1 MNHWVMDYET
11 LSDCFIAVFEHYK
24 EQTRRVFVIHRFS
37 PKSQFEE
44 FIEFIQ
50 QNLEKDE
57 WHISYNGLAFDAQIT
72 HYILENYKDWEYY
85 TNDEIAKIIY
95 KYAQYVINGQE
106 ERRADYPEWK
116 MFINQIDLFKMNH
129 WDNAAKRSS
138 LKWIQYSMDWEN
150 VEDMPHHHTES
161 VDTIE
166 KLETIIRYCINDVQ
180 STKKVF
186 EASKEQIEL
195 RKSLSEEYGINLF
208 SASET
213 RIAKELFAHFLS
225 KNLGI
230 PKHEVKKMKTE
241 RDVVYLGECIF
252 PYISFETPEF
262 QKLLEFFKGKVIKET
277 KGSINHMVHY
287 KGIDIYYGLGGIHG
301 AKEGGV
307 YEALDGYTIMT
318 SDVTSFYPNLAIRN
332 QLSPGHFPQEAFCTQ
347 YEWFF
352 DERKKIP
359 KADPKNYVYK
369 IILNSTYGLSNDE
382 NSFLYDPNCKYC
394 TSNVF
399 VQDAIEAQ
407 DTIDQDRAI
416 LTELERRFDELE
428 TEIESVSIYQ
438 VQYDE
443 LTQYSQTIRTT
454 ATNIE
459 RKELQLQL
467 AESELQTRESELE
480 TVLERQESFTKNE
493 TAISHNKRIDLK
505 ITLCKDDI
513 EMFTEEIKSIQE
525 QIKSLFGA
533 IEVAKTN
540 RGTALR
546 NLESY
551 QQLETEYKAY
561 EYYLAAVQRN
571 GIPYELV
578 AKALP
583 KIEAEIN
590 NVLNQIVDF
599 NMVMNSDGKN
609 INGYIIY
616 DEDNFWP
623 LEL

>member
-24 EQTRRVFVIHRFS
+24 EQTRRVFVIHRLS
-37 PKSQFEE
+37 PKKQFEE

-50 QNLEKDE
+50 QNLERDE

-116 MFINQIDLFKMNH
+116 MHINQIDLFKMNH

-166 KLETIIRYCINDVQ
+166 KLETIIKYCINDVQ

-230 PKHEVKKMKTE
+230 PKHEIKRMKTE

-301 AKEGGV
+301 AKEGGI
-307 YEALDGYTIMT
+307 YDATDGYTIMT

-347 YEWFF
+347 SCE
-352 DERKKIP
+352 P
-359 KADPKNYVYK
+359 
-369 IILNSTYGLSNDE
+369 
-382 NSFLYDPNCKYC
+382 
-394 TSNVF
+394 
-399 VQDAIEAQ
+399 
-407 DTIDQDRAI
+407 
-416 LTELERRFDELE
+416 
-428 TEIESVSIYQ
+428 
-438 VQYDE
+438 
-443 LTQYSQTIRTT
+443 
-454 ATNIE
+454 
-459 RKELQLQL
+459 
-467 AESELQTRESELE
+467 
-480 TVLERQESFTKNE
+480 
-493 TAISHNKRIDLK
+493 
-505 ITLCKDDI
+505 
-513 EMFTEEIKSIQE
+513 
-525 QIKSLFGA
+525 
-533 IEVAKTN
+533 
-540 RGTALR
+540 
-546 NLESY
+546 
-551 QQLETEYKAY
+551 
-561 EYYLAAVQRN
+561 
-571 GIPYELV
+571 
-578 AKALP
+578 
-583 KIEAEIN
+583 
-590 NVLNQIVDF
+590 
-599 NMVMNSDGKN
+599 
-609 INGYIIY
+609 
-616 DEDNFWP
+616 
-623 LEL
+623 